1 MGPEWLTSILDWIRL
16 NPELAGLTIAVVAF
30 MEGLALIG
38 ILIPGIIILFG
49 FGALV
54 GLGVLELG
62 PVWFWCSLGAILGDG
77 VSFWLGRRYQDQLR
91 DIWPFTRFNNLITR
105 GETFFRRHGLKSVI
119 IGRFVGPVR
128 PIMPV
133 IAGSMGMPVKR
144 YLPANIIAGI
154 LWAPVYLL
162 PGVVFGASI
171 ELAKVVAFRLA
182 LLLCLLAVLIAVLV
196 WLVKAA
202 YRQLAPR
209 TSAMLAFALQWGH
222 RHPILG
228 RFTHALV
235 DPRRPESGTLALFAG
250 LLIFTAWG
258 LASLLI
264 AMPFADGPLVV
275 DHAVWAFMSGL
286 RNPWA
291 DQFMAFLNGL
301 GTVFVLIP
309 AATGVL
315 VWLLWRRRLL
325 AAGHW
330 AGAVGVGVIL
340 AVVIGYLLR
349 LVHGGA
355 DLAGQPEALPIL
367 HVVLSVV
374 VYGFFAVL
382 ISRELPTRRRMWP
395 YLTAAAL
402 VSCIGFSRL
411 YFGAH
416 WLSDLVAG
424 TLLGILWVSI
434 IGIAY
439 RRRIRRTFWMAPV
452 TGVFFSLVAICAAW
466 YGPNFSRAMIEAH
479 TPRVAISH
487 LAASLWWRQGWT
499 SLPSS
504 DPIGG
509 FGERRPNFQYA
520 GDLES
525 LSQLLKTAGWTTPP
539 ASSWAT
545 PLEMLQPDPTPDSLP
560 ILPAGY
566 HGRSEALLLHRF
578 GDDKQQQFALHI
590 WPAAAVLDGQTPL
603 WVGLAAEHRLQGLLY
618 FFSFWGYADDHRK
631 ALERLASDLS
641 DLPQRR
647 LNSLLLIRHRAAVD
661 TPIAAESAATI
672 R

>member
-1 MGPEWLTSILDWIRL
+1 MGPEWLTSILEWVRL
-16 NPELAGLTIAVVAF
+16 NPELAGLTIAMVAF
-30 MEGLALIG
+30 LEGLALVG

-62 PVWFWCSLGAILGDG
+62 PVWFWCSFGAVLGDG
-77 VSFWLGRRYQDQLR
+77 VSFWLGHRYQEHLR
-91 DIWPFTRFNNLITR
+91 DIWPFTRFHNLITR
-105 GETFFRRHGLKSVI
+105 GETFFRRHGLKSVV

-133 IAGSMGMPVKR
+133 VAGSMGMKVKR
-144 YLPANIIAGI
+144 YLPANIVAAI
-154 LWAPVYLL
+154 LWAPAYLL

-182 LLLCLLAVLIAVLV
+182 LLLCLLAGLIAVLV
-196 WLVKAA
+196 WLVKGA
-202 YRQLAPR
+202 YRHLAPR
-209 TSAMLAFALQWGH
+209 TSSMLAFALQWGH

-228 RFTHALV
+228 RFTRALV

-250 LLIFTAWG
+250 LLIVTAWG

-264 AMPFADGPLVV
+264 AMPFADGLLGI
-275 DHAVWAFMSGL
+275 DHAVLAIMSGL

-315 VWLLWRRRLL
+315 VWLLWRRRFL

-330 AGAVGVGVIL
+330 AGAVGVGIL
-340 AVVIGYLLR
+340 LAAVIGYFLG
-349 LVHGGA
+349 LVHGSA
-355 DLAGQPEALPIL
+355 DLGRRPETLPIL

-382 ISRELPTRRRMWP
+382 ISRELPNRRRMWP
-395 YLTAAAL
+395 YLVAAAL
-402 VSCIGFSRL
+402 ISCIGFARL

-416 WLSDLVAG
+416 WLSDMVAG
-424 TLLGILWVSI
+424 TLLGVLWVTI

-439 RRRIRRTFWMAPV
+439 RRRIRRSFWTAPV
-452 TGVFFSLVAICAAW
+452 TGVFFSLIAICAIL
-466 YGPNFSRAMIEAH
+466 YNSRFSEPMIEAH
-479 TPRVAISH
+479 SPRVATTRIS
-487 LAASLWWRQGWT
+487 AEDWWQQGW
-499 SLPSS
+499 SS
-504 DPIGG
+504 PLINDPLRG
-509 FGERRPNFQYA
+509 FGERALNFQYA

-525 LSQLLKTAGWTTPP
+525 LRETLLNAGWKVPP

-545 PLEMLQPDPTPDSLP
+545 LLEMLQPDPTPDSLP

-566 HGRSEALLLHRF
+566 RGRSEALLLHRP
-578 GDDKQQQFALHI
+578 GVEQQQQTVLHI
-590 WPAAAVLDGQTPL
+590 WPASAVVDGRAPL
-603 WVGLAAEHRLQGLLY
+603 WVGVVAEHHLQSLLY
-618 FFSFWGYADDHRK
+618 FFSFWGYASDHSK
-631 ALERLASDLS
+631 AVARLASDLP
-641 DLPQRR
+641 DLSQRQI
-647 LNSLLLIRHRAAVD
+647 NSMLLVQ
-661 TPIAAESAATI
+661 PF
-672 R
+672 

>member
-1 MGPEWLTSILDWIRL
+1 MGPEWLTSILDWIRV
-16 NPELAGLTIAVVAF
+16 NPELAGLTIALVAF
-30 MEGLALIG
+30 LEGLALVG

-62 PVWFWCSLGAILGDG
+62 PVWFWCTLGAVLGDG
-77 VSFWLGRRYQDQLR
+77 VSFWLGHRYKEHLR
-91 DIWPFTRFNNLITR
+91 DIWPFTRFHNLITR
-105 GETFFRRHGLKSVI
+105 GEDFFRRHGLKSIV

-133 IAGSMGMPVKR
+133 IAGSMGMKLKR

-154 LWAPVYLL
+154 LWAPAYLL

-182 LLLCLLAVLIAVLV
+182 LLLCLLAGLIAVLV
-196 WLVKAA
+196 WLVKGA

-209 TSAMLAFALQWGH
+209 TSSMLAFALQWGH
-222 RHPILG
+222 RHPVLG
-228 RFTHALV
+228 RFTRALV

-250 LLIFTAWG
+250 LLIVTAWG

-264 AMPFADGPLVV
+264 AMPFADGTLRV
-275 DHAVWAFMSGL
+275 DRAVLTLMSEL

-330 AGAVGVGVIL
+330 AGAVGVGIL
-340 AVVIGYLLR
+340 LAAVIGYLLR
-349 LVHGGA
+349 LVHGSP
-355 DLAGQPEALPIL
+355 DLGNNSEALPIL

-382 ISRELPTRRRMWP
+382 ISRELPNRRRMWP
-395 YLTAAAL
+395 YLVAATL
-402 VSCIGFSRL
+402 VSCIGFARL

-416 WLSDLVAG
+416 WLSDMVAG
-424 TLLGILWVSI
+424 TLLGVLWVTI

-439 RRRIRRTFWMAPV
+439 RRRIRRPFWTTPI
-452 TGVFFSLVAICAAW
+452 TGVFFSLIAICAIL
-466 YGPNFSRAMIEAH
+466 YSPRFSQAMIDAH
-479 TPRVAISH
+479 TPRVEPSRIS
-487 LAASLWWRQGWT
+487 AEQWWQQGWSS
-499 SLPSS
+499 SLASK
-504 DPIGG
+504 PIQG
-509 FGERRPNFQYA
+509 FDERKLNFQYA
-520 GDLES
+520 GELKQLEK
-525 LSQLLKTAGWTTPP
+525 LMLENGWKAPP
-539 ASSWAT
+539 ASGWAT
-545 PLEMLQPDPTPDSLP
+545 LLEMLQPEPTPDTLP

-566 HGRSEALLLHRF
+566 LGRSEALLLHRP
-578 GDDKQQQFALHI
+578 GTNPQQQIALHL
-590 WPAAAVLDGQTPL
+590 WSANTLVDGQAPL
-603 WVGLAAEHRLQGLLY
+603 WVGEVAAHRLQGLLY
-618 FFSFWGYADDHRK
+618 FFSFWGYTGNNHA
-631 ALERLASDLS
+631 AIEQLANDLAG
-641 DLPQRR
+641 LPQQQI
-647 LNSLLLIRHRAAVD
+647 NSTLLIQ
-661 TPIAAESAATI
+661 SF
-672 R
+672 